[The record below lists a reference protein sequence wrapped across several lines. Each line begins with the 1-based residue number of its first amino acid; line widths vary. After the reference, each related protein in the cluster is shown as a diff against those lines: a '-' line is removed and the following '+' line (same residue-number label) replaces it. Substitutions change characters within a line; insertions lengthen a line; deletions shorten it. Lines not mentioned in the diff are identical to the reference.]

1 MIVTSLP
8 RGGGGG
14 GGSLS
19 EISRRQQQHTTMKN
33 ESDSSNVHV
42 HGQETSQSVGGNVGG
57 SIGQTSTTLVG
68 ATRTSLG
75 LHGNNLSQNQ
85 NMEQIMCNT
94 SNTEVVRKPGARRQE
109 KPPYS
114 YIALIVM
121 AIQSSPGKRLT
132 LSEIYSFL
140 QQRFPFFRG
149 AYQGWKNSV
158 RHNLSLNECFI
169 KLPKGLGR
177 PGKGHYWT
185 IDPSTEYMF
194 EEGSF
199 RRRPRGFRRK
209 GQALKAQYP
218 QYFSTGGPVGVQA
231 GYDNLTASG
240 GMDYANA
247 EVTYKTTEVTYKTGE
262 PSSVYRNGELVAF
275 KSEPG
280 YGTGRNQDQL
290 STVAA
295 AYRPIDGFQIKEHHP
310 QHQHQHQ
317 ETIYKD
323 NEGMMIYKCAG
334 NPTVNAQPTT
344 GQDYYVGY
352 GGIGVNNPGV
362 PATANVNVNLAMQ
375 TIHDQ
380 NGNGSPA
387 GNVAS
392 PHSQTPIT
400 DHGTRGL
407 VQPFRNDCKLGG
419 KHYLA
424 MMVVMM
430 VMMMMFVVVVLGPSG
445 RPETVYELTVSTG
458 ARIRLKIQ
466 CTNSSSNSS
475 GGSIIDRKPSYFGHP
490 AGTVSL
496 SSLSSLSSLN
506 FSNIGSLSISN
517 MPNVAVSSC
526 LHHASTPPPP
536 QPSSST
542 TATTATTTTTATT
555 IPAMYYDQVKYN
567 M

>member
-1 MIVTSLP
+1 MDQSMIVTSLP
-8 RGGGGG
+8 R

-19 EISRRQQQHTTMKN
+19 EISRRQHTTMKN
-33 ESDSSNVHV
+33 ESDGNVHV
-42 HGQETSQSVGGNVGG
+42 HGQETSQSVGQ
-57 SIGQTSTTLVG
+57 SSSTLVG
-68 ATRTSLG
+68 TRTSLG
-75 LHGNNLSQNQ
+75 LHGNLSQNQ
-85 NMEQIMCNT
+85 NMDQLMCNP
-94 SNTEVVRKPGARRQE
+94 SSTEVARKPGARRQE

-209 GQALKAQYP
+209 CQALKPQYP
-218 QYFSTGGPVGVQA
+218 QYFSASGPVGVQA

-240 GMDYANA
+240 GMEYANGYQNQYQNYQEYAMYGPAAAVSADWTYPEPSYKTPPIA

-262 PSSVYRNGELVAF
+262 PSSVYRNGELVTF

-280 YGTGRNQDQL
+280 YGVGRNQDQL
-290 STVAA
+290 SSVA
-295 AYRPIDGFQIKEHHP
+295 AYRPIDGFQLKDHHP
-310 QHQHQHQ
+310 QHHQ

-352 GGIGVNNPGV
+352 GAIGVNNAGV
-362 PATANVNVNLAMQ
+362 AATANVNVNLAMQ
-375 TIHDQ
+375 TVHDQ

-392 PHSQTPIT
+392 PHSACQTPVT
-400 DHGTRGL
+400 DHG
-407 VQPFRNDCKLGG
+407 
-419 KHYLA
+419 
-424 MMVVMM
+424 
-430 VMMMMFVVVVLGPSG
+430 
-445 RPETVYELTVSTG
+445 
-458 ARIRLKIQ
+458 LKMQ
-466 CTNSSSNSS
+466 CSNSSSNSS

-490 AGTVSL
+490 TGTVSL

-506 FSNIGSLSISN
+506 LSNIGSLSISN
-517 MPNVAVSSC
+517 VPNVAVSSS
-526 LHHASTPPPP
+526 LHHANTPPPP
-536 QPSSST
+536 PPPPPP
-542 TATTATTTTTATT
+542 TTTTPTT
-555 IPAMYYDQVKYN
+555 TPTTPTSTMYYDQIKYN